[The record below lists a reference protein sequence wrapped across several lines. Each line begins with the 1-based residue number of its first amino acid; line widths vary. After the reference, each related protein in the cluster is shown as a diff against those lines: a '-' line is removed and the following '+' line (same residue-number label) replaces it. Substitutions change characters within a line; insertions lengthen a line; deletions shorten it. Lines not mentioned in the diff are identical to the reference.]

1 MMDESHK
8 DGFRILL
15 CLVIL
20 LISLSAALAL
30 PPMPTEF
37 YGHIR
42 YYNKNVT
49 LGAVVR
55 AYDANGTLCGIF
67 TVSKFGYYG
76 VLSCRGDT
84 PDTTND
90 EGAESGD
97 IIEFL
102 VNYHNSTASVTP
114 ACSSGTFRR
123 VDLVVPKIVCGD
135 GFCDIAENCVACPSD
150 CGECPEIP
158 GGGDGDGDGDAERP
172 SETPEGGV
180 SVSLGICRPRW
191 VCTEWSV
198 CYPNGTQYRTCHDE
212 NECNDDSDKP
222 AEVQE
227 CNYLAHCFDGIKNAD
242 ETGIDCGGSCNPCP
256 VPVIEEKPKPTPKT
270 LPIIEFPGRICE
282 RVIDPLNPYLLL
294 FIAIIL
300 SAIFARI
307 VYTQQKIKKIKADT
321 TLKDLEKAKLYL
333 GVKRRTYL
341 FIITLVVLTIFLMI
355 YYYFFGICR
364 DDNIKYL
371 WLLFGLL
378 TVAPI
383 IIHRIMKFF
392 EYTDEYKEEKYE
404 KLLSRHYKNIMQLV
418 SIENEH
424 LMEIEQA
431 IADNIFNLSQEGK
444 FKEILDKYPEI
455 KKIHKAL
462 LSLYD
467 NYHDNKN
474 PFAIERDLCIGI
486 SDLEKNKDFLKLI
499 QSEPRLNAILN
510 SLKGL
515 YKHYEEK
522 QHLYDELDEI
532 EHPEKY
538 LKKHED
544 AERQKL
550 DVEDKG
556 KKDAVKDELQEAS
569 KQVDKSEK
577 SKEN

>member
-1 MMDESHK
+1 
-8 DGFRILL
+8 
-15 CLVIL
+15 
-20 LISLSAALAL
+20 
-30 PPMPTEF
+30 
-37 YGHIR
+37 
-42 YYNKNVT
+42 
-49 LGAVVR
+49 
-55 AYDANGTLCGIF
+55 
-67 TVSKFGYYG
+67 
-76 VLSCRGDT
+76 
-84 PDTTND
+84 
-90 EGAESGD
+90 
-97 IIEFL
+97 
-102 VNYHNSTASVTP
+102 
-114 ACSSGTFRR
+114 
-123 VDLVVPKIVCGD
+123 
-135 GFCDIAENCVACPSD
+135 
-150 CGECPEIP
+150 
-158 GGGDGDGDGDAERP
+158 
-172 SETPEGGV
+172 
-180 SVSLGICRPRW
+180 
-191 VCTEWSV
+191 
-198 CYPNGTQYRTCHDE
+198 
-212 NECNDDSDKP
+212 
-222 AEVQE
+222 
-227 CNYLAHCFDGIKNAD
+227 
-242 ETGIDCGGSCNPCP
+242 
-256 VPVIEEKPKPTPKT
+256 
-270 LPIIEFPGRICE
+270 
-282 RVIDPLNPYLLL
+282 
-294 FIAIIL
+294 
-300 SAIFARI
+300 
-307 VYTQQKIKKIKADT
+307 
-321 TLKDLEKAKLYL
+321 
-333 GVKRRTYL
+333 
-341 FIITLVVLTIFLMI
+341 MI